1 MPDHTLEMSAEE
13 ASAVAVHKA
22 RSAAQAVEVSREVA
36 LQKVVEETAIRTRES
51 VLSALQ
57 EVFGESDSE
66 NPQQM
71 KVLVRRIPILC
82 TNVEKMHADIG
93 DLKNIAA
100 TNRENIAGINDNLK
114 WVVRLALG
122 AMITGII
129 AFVFF
134 K

>member
-1 MPDHTLEMSAEE
+1 M
-13 ASAVAVHKA
+13 AVHKA

>member
-1 MPDHTLEMSAEE
+1 MPEDKVHLDSTSRE
-13 ASAVAVHKA
+13 AVHAAKN
-22 RSAAQAVEVSREVA
+22 AAQAIEVSREVA
-36 LQKVVEETAIRTRES
+36 LQKVVEDTANRTRET
-51 VLSALQ
+51 VLSALK

-82 TNVEKMHADIG
+82 TNVEKMHDDLT
-93 DLKNIAA
+93 DLKNIAKV
-100 TNRENIAGINDNLK
+100 NKDNIADINDNLR
-114 WVVRLALG
+114 WVVRITLG

-129 AFVFF
+129 AFIFF